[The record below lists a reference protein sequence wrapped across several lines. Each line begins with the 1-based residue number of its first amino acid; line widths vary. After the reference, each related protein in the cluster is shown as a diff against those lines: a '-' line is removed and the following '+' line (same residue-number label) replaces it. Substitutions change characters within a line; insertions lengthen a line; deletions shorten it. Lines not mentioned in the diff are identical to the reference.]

1 MIAGSASLQGSIKW
15 WSLLH
20 RAHHR
25 FTDTE
30 NDPYNARRG
39 FWYAHMGWMMLD
51 QIEVKKAVPMEDLRS
66 NKIIRWQHN
75 QYYWLG
81 PFMSLI
87 LPTLICGL
95 VWGDFR
101 GGFYV
106 AGVLRLLFV
115 HHATW
120 CVNSVAHWF
129 GSFTF
134 DDTISPRDSMLTCL
148 FTLGEGYHNFHHE
161 FPNDFRNGIHW
172 WDYDPTKWFI
182 SFLKRVGL
190 AYECIE
196 FPWNEI
202 LRGET
207 DMEQKKLDG
216 RKKGISYGTPIEA
229 LPLWTHEKLQAE
241 IQKGGMLFVIKQ
253 VVYDVA
259 EFARSGRHPGG
270 KKILAEHVGTDCS
283 TEFNGGVYNHTNAAR
298 NLMCHMRVARFE
310 GELKKPNE

>member
-1 MIAGSASLQGSIKW
+1 
-15 WSLLH
+15 
-20 RAHHR
+20 
-25 FTDTE
+25 
-30 NDPYNARRG
+30 
-39 FWYAHMGWMMLD
+39 MLD

-66 NKIIRWQHN
+66 KKIIRWQHAN
-75 QYYWLG
+75 YFWLG
-81 PFMSLI
+81 PFMALI
-87 LPTLICGL
+87 LPTIACGFL
-95 VWGDFR
+95 WGDWR

-106 AGVLRLLFV
+106 AGALRLCCI

-134 DDTISPRDSMLTCL
+134 DDTISPRDSIFTCL
-148 FTLGEGYHNFHHE
+148 LTLGEGYHNFHHE

-182 SFLKRVGL
+182 TAMKKVGL

-207 DMEQKKLDG
+207 DMDQKRLDE
-216 RKKGISYGTPIEA
+216 RKKGISYGVPVES
-229 LPLWTHEKLQAE
+229 LPLWTYEKLQAE

-253 VVYDVA
+253 VVYDVK
-259 EFARSGRHPGG
+259 EFASSGRHPGG
-270 KKILAEHVGTDCS
+270 KKLLADQVGADCS
-283 TEFNGGVYNHTNAAR
+283 QEFNGGVYNHTNAAR

-310 GELKKPNE
+310 GDLKKQQ